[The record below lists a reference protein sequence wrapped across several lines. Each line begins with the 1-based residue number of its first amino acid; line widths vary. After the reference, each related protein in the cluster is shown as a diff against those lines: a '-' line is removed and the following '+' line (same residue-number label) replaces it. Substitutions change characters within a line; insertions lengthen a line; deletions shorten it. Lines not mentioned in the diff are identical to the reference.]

1 MFDTV
6 RQKYS
11 NWVSYRRA
19 VDELSR
25 LSSRELADLGICRS
39 DIRFVARRSRNG

>member
-1 MFDTV
+1 MFDSV

-25 LSSRELADLGICRS
+25 LSSRELSDLGICRS
-39 DIRFVARRSRNG
+39 DIRFVARRQNG